1 MPKRTEAYL
10 ADQRQRLLRAAQRC
24 FMRHGYHA
32 TSIGDICKAAKVSVG
47 TIYKYFP
54 GKREMFLA
62 MHDEATDRFPA
73 TLDFESWPAFKE
85 VYLAGIRNIDDTR
98 AKANH
103 RIGLELCSE
112 ALFDEQLVQATQPR
126 IERLHQSFTQYLQ
139 AMAARGEI
147 ELPLG
152 VDATVRMLQCLVMGA
167 AAERSWFASQS
178 SQAFTDELAR
188 TLDLLVGV
196 KKVTKR
202 KAP

>member
-10 ADQRQRLLRAAQRC
+10 ANQRQRLLRAAQRC
-24 FMRHGYHA
+24 FMRNGYHA

-62 MHDEATDRFPA
+62 MHDEAAERLPIDN
-73 TLDFESWPAFKE
+73 DFKSWQPFKE
-85 VYLAGIRNIDDTR
+85 MYIDGIRNIDDTR

-103 RIGLELCSE
+103 RIGLELCAE
-112 ALFDEQLVQATQPR
+112 ALFDEQLVQAAQPR
-126 IERLHQSFTQYLQ
+126 VERLHQSFAQYLQ
-139 AMAARGEI
+139 DMAARGEI
-147 ELPLG
+147 DLPLG
-152 VDATVRMLQCLVMGA
+152 VDTTVRMLQCLVMGA

-178 SQAFTDELAR
+178 SEAIAEELAR
-188 TLDLLVGV
+188 TLDLLVGARSAS
-196 KKVTKR
+196 KR